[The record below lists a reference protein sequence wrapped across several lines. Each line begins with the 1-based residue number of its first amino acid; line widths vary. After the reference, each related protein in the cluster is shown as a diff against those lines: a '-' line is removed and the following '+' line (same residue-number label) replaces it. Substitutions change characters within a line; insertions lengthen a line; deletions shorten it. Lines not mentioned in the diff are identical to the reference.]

1 MFDRIFLSL
10 QVKRSVIN
18 SNKHGIHVLPYD
30 LPKRPNTKNLKKL
43 ENIRKISEL
52 HKIIA
57 QCSPKKFCQYQE
69 KKLLKNR
76 YRTFPVVRY
85 FTPKLEFISNI
96 LSMIVALGRQPI
108 ALYILSLSR
117 FNKPFAVIQAKPFN
131 KETRR
136 LLKFKKTLNILG
148 NQKISGKSQN
158 FIKLQP
164 SASLVLKKIVSTR
177 KKLLKNRH

>member
-30 LPKRPNTKNLKKL
+30 LPNDLALRILRNQEISGKSQNFIKL
-43 ENIRKISEL
+43 QTSAL
-52 HKIIA
+52 
-57 QCSPKKFCQYQE
+57 QKKFVNTRK

-76 YRTFPVVRY
+76 YRTFPVVHY
-85 FTPKLEFISNI
+85 FTPKLEFVSNI
-96 LSMIVALGRQPI
+96 LPMIVALGRQPI

-117 FNKPFAVIQAKPFN
+117 FNKLFTVIQAKPFN

-136 LLKFKKTLNILG
+136 LLKFKNTLKILG

-158 FIKLQP
+158 FVKLQP
-164 SASLVLKKIVSTR
+164 SAQSCSK
-177 KKLLKNRH
+177 KKLSVLEKNS